1 MAYAH
6 SLDLRRRVVRAVEA
20 GASCR
25 RAAARFEVGVSSA
38 IRWVAQSRRTGD
50 VAPKPRGGPR
60 RPSRID
66 PHGALIMDWV
76 AAEPDLTLAEIAA
89 KLEAAVGYRPPT
101 SVVHEFFQRRGV
113 TRKKRRRTP
122 PNRAGRMSRSGG
134 APGSTPSP
142 TSTPSA

>member
-1 MAYAH
+1 MANAH

-25 RAAARFEVGVSSA
+25 QAAARFEVGVSSA
-38 IRWVAQSRRTGD
+38 IRWIAQLRRTGD

-66 PHGALIMDWV
+66 PHGTLIMEWIET
-76 AAEPDLTLAEIAA
+76 APDLTLPEIAA
-89 KLEAAVGYRPPT
+89 KLEDAVGYRPPP
-101 SVVHEFFQRRGV
+101 SVVHDFFKRRGV

-122 PNRAGRMSRSGG
+122 PNRTGPM
-134 APGSTPSP
+134 
-142 TSTPSA
+142 